1 MKDKTKL
8 TFFLFEK
15 KKYKTNRFS
24 FYIYKK
30 KKSKLHECHVTCSA
44 PYHSRCDTSDIRGAL
59 EIQRQFTE
67 LFHFEKGC

>member
-15 KKYKTNRFS
+15 KSTKQIDLVFI
-24 FYIYKK
+24 YIK